1 MIQAWSHSSQKFRQ
15 YGQNMKTNQ
24 LTKGQARRVMYIEN
38 KDGLI
43 DGVSA
48 RIGWVE
54 FSKTGRT
61 IYYRDRSLKIAKG
74 GGIAGNFFDVETGEE
89 FWISGIKKRG
99 SNAHPAESIVPLI
112 DEDAKEEY
120 ERLRQD
126 V

>member
-1 MIQAWSHSSQKFRQ
+1 
-15 YGQNMKTNQ
+15 MKINQ
-24 LTKGQARRVMYIEN
+24 LTQGQSRRVMYIEN

-61 IYYRDRSLKIAKG
+61 VYYRGRSLLSAKG
-74 GGIAGNFFDVETGEE
+74 SGIRGNYICEETREE
-89 FWISGIKKRG
+89 FWVSGIKRQG
-99 SNAHPAESIVPLI
+99 SNVHPAEPVTFAI

-120 ERLRQD
+120 EYIRLIA
-126 V
+126 